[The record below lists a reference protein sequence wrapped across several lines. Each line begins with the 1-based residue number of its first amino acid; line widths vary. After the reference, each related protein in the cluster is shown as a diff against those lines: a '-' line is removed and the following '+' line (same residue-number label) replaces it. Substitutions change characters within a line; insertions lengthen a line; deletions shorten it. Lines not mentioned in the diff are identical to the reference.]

1 MSYIDPK
8 TVRLFDLVRDGKKV
22 RFLFYRDKQ
31 FFYEQEDGFVFPIS
45 LEEANAGR
53 ATFLAEDKA
62 IYFMRWMKKYI
73 ESVKNEEVKTSTP
86 VSKLTPQE
94 KSKGRSES
102 YWDMSSEDK
111 RLGILDWDGK

>member
-1 MSYIDPK
+1 MSVLTDRIK
-8 TVRLFDLVRDGKKV
+8 
-22 RFLFYRDKQ
+22 DKIVK
-31 FFYEQEDGFVFPIS
+31 FSRYSCGVLYYTCEDGFEFPVPIEDTS
-45 LEEANAGR
+45 TS
-53 ATFLAEDKA
+53 TFLAEDKA